1 MVVIQG
7 VRTGCTAVQCLL
19 TPRVATDRGIRM
31 YDVIVVGARCAG
43 SATGMLLARRGY
55 RVLIVDRSSFPSDTI
70 CTHHLGVAAVA
81 FLARWGLLDRVT
93 TSGCPTADRTLT
105 TIGTS
110 TVEVPNPVLG
120 GLNVSLAPR
129 RSVLDGLLV
138 DAARRAGAEVRE
150 RFAVRDL
157 IWDNDRVTGVV
168 GYGEDGHALCYFARW
183 IVGADGRSSLVA
195 RSAGVSCLG
204 EQPSTACSYYAY
216 WRGVEHSGP
225 AWLFATDAS
234 IGVLP
239 TNDDLACIVVRRPI
253 TEWVRFKR
261 EPESIYLDQVA
272 RFPTLAERMRSA
284 SRHGRFV
291 GTAELGGSSRRAWGP
306 GWVLVGD
313 AGRHRDPMGW
323 GGIGEAFWQAERVAN
338 ALDDGFSSRASIE
351 EGLSA
356 FHRERDESDLTESVG
371 ALFSG
376 PWPPAELAGLVSR
389 LQMGTSG
396 PVSRLLAS
404 AHS

>member
-1 MVVIQG
+1 
-7 VRTGCTAVQCLL
+7 
-19 TPRVATDRGIRM
+19 M

-55 RVLIVDRSSFPSDTI
+55 RVLIVDRTSFPSDPI
-70 CTHHLGVAAVA
+70 CTHHMNVAAVA
-81 FLARWGLLDRVT
+81 LLARWGLLDRLT
-93 TSGCPTADRTLT
+93 TSGCPAAGRTLAT
-105 TIGTS
+105 VGTS

-120 GLNVSLAPR
+120 GLNVSFAPR
-129 RSVLDGLLV
+129 RSVLDGLLI
-138 DAARRAGAEVRE
+138 DAARQAGAEVRE

-157 IWDNDRVTGVV
+157 IWDHDRVTGVV

-195 RSAGVSCLG
+195 RSTGVLPYG
-204 EQPSTACSYYAY
+204 EQPSTACCYYTY
-216 WRGVEHSGP
+216 WSGVEHSAP
-225 AWLFATDAS
+225 VWLFAADAS

-261 EPESIYLDQVA
+261 EPESLYLDQLA
-272 RFPTLAERMRSA
+272 RFPTLAERMSSA

-291 GTAELGGSSRRAWGP
+291 GTAELGGSSRRAWGA

-323 GGIGEAFWQAERVAN
+323 GGIGEAFWHAERVAN
-338 ALDDGFSSRASIE
+338 ALDDGFAGRASIE
-351 EGLSA
+351 KGLSA
-356 FHRERDESDLTESVG
+356 FHRERDANDLTAASG
-371 ALFSG
+371 APSRG
-376 PWPPAELAGLVSR
+376 PWPPAELAGLIGR
-389 LQMGTSG
+389 LHMGTAG
-396 PVSRLLAS
+396 PASRLLAS
-404 AHS
+404 AHT